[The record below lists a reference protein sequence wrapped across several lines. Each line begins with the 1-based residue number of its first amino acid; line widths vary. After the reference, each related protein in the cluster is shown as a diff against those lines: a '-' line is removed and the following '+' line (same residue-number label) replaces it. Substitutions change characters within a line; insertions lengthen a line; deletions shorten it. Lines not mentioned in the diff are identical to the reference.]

1 MGQECYRL
9 SHMGDPRPA
18 PSIRYSVLLTALWTA
33 LGLVRLLTHE
43 MWRDELQAWMIA
55 RGSETPLQLISNM
68 RYEGHPSLW
77 AFSLFVVSSVTDSP
91 IGMQLLNLAIGTATA
106 FILFAFAPFPR
117 WVTVSIAFGYFVAYE
132 YGTLSR
138 SYGLGIL
145 FIFAFCALF
154 ARARRGRA
162 LSLGITLGMLAS
174 TSVYGVLAAAGLGAG
189 ALWDGW
195 IHRPGPGPG
204 RRRRVA
210 ALAALAAC
218 GMLGTAY
225 LVRQP
230 PDAGFR
236 IRPRT
241 SIDPSVGLVA
251 AGSVWRGLVPIP
263 PPERQFWNRDV
274 LERLPVVRAAAGIM
288 MFATV
293 LFAVRR
299 SPAALLTFGVG
310 GTGLLVFSYLIYEGG
325 IRHHGHYFVLMT
337 AGSWMGATTP
347 RPTLTGRGPLLAGLA
362 VIQLATGA
370 FASVMDVRLTFSG
383 SRNAASYIRA
393 HYPPDTPIV
402 VDPELHGVPVAA
414 WLERNVYFAQSER
427 YGGFVVWNN
436 RQQPP
441 DLDRAVAA
449 ADRLSVA
456 ANRDVLLVTTHQR
469 VPPPRFRHVG
479 HFEGAIVKEETYEV
493 YLLRVN
499 AGSSRPDDR
508 GVGGADRSSAR

>member
-1 MGQECYRL
+1 
-9 SHMGDPRPA
+9 
-18 PSIRYSVLLTALWTA
+18 VLLTALWTA

-55 RGSETPLQLISNM
+55 RGSDTPLQLISNM

-77 AFSLFVVSSVTDSP
+77 AFSLFVVSCVTDSP
-91 IGMQLLNLAIGTATA
+91 IGMQLLNLAIGSATA
-106 FILFAFAPFPR
+106 FILFVFAPFPR

-138 SYGLGIL
+138 SYGLGVL
-145 FIFAFCALF
+145 LIFTFCALF

-162 LSLGITLGMLAS
+162 LSLGLSLAMLAS
-174 TSVYGVLAAAGLGAG
+174 TSVYGVLAAAGLAAG
-189 ALWDGW
+189 GLWDGW

-218 GMLGTAY
+218 GMLGTLY

-236 IRPRT
+236 IRPR
-241 SIDPSVGLVA
+241 IGVYAGVGLIT

-274 LERLPVVRAAAGIM
+274 LEGLPAVRAAAGLM
-288 MFATV
+288 MLATV
-293 LFAVRR
+293 LFVLRG

-337 AGSWMGATTP
+337 AACWMAATAP
-347 RPTLTGRGPLLAGLA
+347 RRPTVTGWAPLLAGLA

-370 FASVMDVRLTFSG
+370 FASAMDVRLTFSG

-393 HYPPDTPIV
+393 QYPPDTPIV

-427 YGGFVVWNN
+427 YGGFVLWNN

-441 DLDRAVAA
+441 DLGRAVDA
-449 ADRLSVA
+449 ADRLSA
-456 ANRDVLLVTTHQR
+456 ATHRDVLLVTTHQR

-499 AGSSRPDDR
+499 AGPSRPDDR
-508 GVGGADRSSAR
+508 GVGGADRSSAH